1 MMIIY
6 SNLNI
11 RRSTQTMKIRKNS
24 QKRKTTNARQ
34 IRRLVGKMCQL
45 NKHTL

>member
-11 RRSTQTMKIRKNS
+11 PRSTQTMKIRKNAENENEKE
-24 QKRKTTNARQ
+24 KRD
-34 IRRLVGKMCQL
+34 
-45 NKHTL
+45 